1 MHLRATGVKFAFL
14 LALLIPALLM
24 GQSNATGA
32 GTITGRV
39 TDATGAIVT
48 DATITITDTETNI
61 ALTVASN
68 ASGLYVLEG
77 VKPGVYNIEA
87 TKPGFRKSVVPKQ
100 EVTSASSL
108 TLNFALEVGAVTE
121 TVQVQ
126 ATAEA
131 ELQTLNS
138 TMGTSMTGSTILNLP
153 TINRDVSSLVFLQPT
168 SAPTFGGA
176 EGNITSGN
184 IAGNPADQ
192 NTYLLDGGNNTS
204 DLDGDNATYVN
215 RNGAGV
221 MPTPVE
227 SVEEFRVN
235 TNNMT
240 SDFGTSAGGQVMVT
254 TKRGTNQ
261 FHGSA
266 YDFFQSDVMASND
279 WSNNFNGDPKPK
291 SHYNRFGGAIG
302 GPMLPDFL
310 GGKTYF
316 YMNYEGERYPRSGPI
331 QTVVPSDLLR
341 QGIFQ
346 IKDASGNLV
355 QYNIATMAICGPNG
369 NQQCDPRGLGMN
381 PVISQLW
388 NKYEPEP
395 NAGTA
400 CGDTAQGRVN
410 TQCFRGNLSYPLA
423 TNFGVMRIDH
433 DFGAKW
439 RGFASYRYF
448 GEDDPTT
455 NQVDIGGL
463 VAGDKLGQ
471 PASQSSFPLQP
482 RYYVA
487 GLTTTITPSLNND
500 FHFSFLRNFWDWDRL
515 AASVPQIP
523 GIPASLNMPGD
534 AGFGTALIPMN
545 VDTQQTR
552 PRMWDG
558 HDYSYRDSLNWL
570 KGTHLIQF
578 GGEYFHQWFHFDRY
592 DNVVGGLTQLKYLV
606 GQGGVNFTPETLP
619 IACTATLTTNCLP
632 EGAAGQPDYL
642 STYEQWYAVET
653 GMVSAANIV
662 ATRTGAN
669 LNLNPLGTPVHS
681 YATVESYSLYFND
694 AWRIKPNL
702 TLNYGLNYGVQT
714 PPHELNGAQDVLVD
728 ANNNIVTEQSYLASR
743 LSAAQNGQNYN
754 PLLGFSP
761 VGVAGGGSSYP
772 YKPYW
777 GQFGPR
783 VSIAWNPDF
792 GDSWLGRV
800 FGHKNTV
807 IRAGYGRFYAKT
819 LGIDQVSTPV
829 LGDGFLQP
837 VSCINPNSAGQCTA
851 SSAVTPATAFRIGTD
866 GNASPLPAIT
876 PTLQSPVIPC
886 YSGVG
891 GACNSP
897 GLEYSFFLDNA
908 FKPGS
913 TDQVNIT
920 IQRELK
926 GNFILEVGYVG
937 VWARHLFNGE
947 DLNDVPFMMKLGG
960 QTFAQAYDNL
970 NITLRNGGTPAPQPF
985 FEAALKGS
993 SYCTG
998 YSSCTAGVV
1007 ANESGNI
1014 TAENVTNF
1022 WSDLDSSFV
1031 FGPALLSSTQA
1042 LTYYGNTSTGFSNY
1056 NALVVTAQKRM
1067 STGLTINANFTMG
1080 HALGL
1085 VGINQAYTLANLND
1099 VWNPGVDYGNQYFD
1113 RKAVFN
1119 LLGTYNL
1126 PFGKGQ
1132 RWANSNPVADRVLGG
1147 WSLSPIFSYG
1157 SGLPMAVYT
1166 GSFQEFGEGVTYNN
1180 GCQAIPI
1187 NPSMSYTNSPITGY
1201 SPVNGLGTGIGNNTN
1216 VFSASQIQNVFNN
1229 FSPAL
1234 VGITG
1239 RCGGAGILRGQ
1250 ARWNLDLGLTKDT
1263 RINERVGFQFYAQAF
1278 NVFNHMQWND
1288 PYNAINDPGDFG
1300 ALEGQYGALTLG
1312 GAGASANYTRIIQ
1325 LGLRLRF

>member
-1 MHLRATGVKFAFL
+1 
-14 LALLIPALLM
+14 M
-24 GQSNATGA
+24 GQNNVTGA

-48 DATITITDTETNI
+48 DATVTLTDTETNI
-61 ALTVASN
+61 AITAASN
-68 ASGLYVLEG
+68 SSGLYVFES
-77 VKPGVYNIEA
+77 VKPGLYNITA

-100 EVTSASSL
+100 EVEAASTL

-138 TMGTSMTGSTILNLP
+138 TMGSAMSGSTILNLP

-168 SAPTFGGA
+168 AAPTFGGA
-176 EGNITSGN
+176 EGNTTSGN

-291 SHYNRFGGAIG
+291 SHYNRFGGAVG

-316 YMNYEGERYPRSGPI
+316 YINYEGERYPRSGPF

-355 QYNIATMAICGPNG
+355 QYNLATMAICGPNG
-369 NQQCDPRGLGMN
+369 NQQCDPRGLGIS
-381 PVISQLW
+381 PTISQLW

-395 NAGTA
+395 NSTN

-410 TQCFRGNLSYPLA
+410 TQCFRANLSYPLA
-423 TNFGVMRIDH
+423 TNFGVARVDH
-433 DFGAKW
+433 DFGPKW
-439 RGFASYRYF
+439 RFFASYRYF
-448 GEDDPTT
+448 GNTNPTT

-463 VAGDKLGQ
+463 VGGDTKGQ

-482 RYYVA
+482 RYYVG

-500 FHFSFLRNFWDWDRL
+500 FHFSYLRNLWQYDRL
-515 AASVPQIP
+515 GASVPQIA
-523 GIPASLNMPGD
+523 GIGASLNMPGD
-534 AGFGTALIPMN
+534 AGVGTALVPMN

-552 PRMWDG
+552 PRLWNG

-606 GQGGVNFTPETLP
+606 GGGAGTFDFAPDTLP
-619 IACTATLTTNCLP
+619 RACSDTLTTNCLP
-632 EGAAGQPDYL
+632 SGSISQYESWYSTLAGMIA
-642 STYEQWYAVET
+642 SSNV
-653 GMVSAANIV
+653 V

-669 LNLNPLGTPVHS
+669 LNLNPLGTPVAS

-702 TLNYGLNYGVQT
+702 TLNYGLNYGLQM

-728 ANNNIVTEQSYLASR
+728 ANNNIVTAQGYLASR
-743 LSAAQNGQNYN
+743 QAAAENGQNYN
-754 PLLGFSP
+754 PTLGFSP
-761 VGVAGGGSSYP
+761 VGIAGGGSQYP
-772 YKPYW
+772 YKPFW
-777 GQFGPR
+777 GEFSPR

-807 IRAGYGRFYAKT
+807 VRAGYGRFYAKT

-837 VSCINPNSAGQCTA
+837 VSCVNPTSAGACTQQGGA
-851 SSAVTPATAFRIGTD
+851 SPATSFRIGVD
-866 GNASPLPAIT
+866 GNTSPLPAIT
-876 PTLQSPVIPC
+876 PTLPSPVTP
-886 YSGVG
+886 GV
-891 GACNSP
+891 NSP
-897 GLEYSFFLDNA
+897 SLLYTFFLDNA
-908 FKPGS
+908 FKPAA
-913 TDQVNIT
+913 TDQIDIS

-926 GNFILEVGYVG
+926 GNIILEVGYVG
-937 VWARHLFNGE
+937 VWARHLFNGL
-947 DLNDVPFMMKLGG
+947 DMNDVPWMMKLGG

-970 NITLRNGGTPAPQPF
+970 YLALSKGQTAAAQPF
-985 FEAALKGS
+985 LETALKGS

-998 YSSCTAGVV
+998 QPSCTAGVV
-1007 ANESGNI
+1007 AQESGNI
-1014 TAENVTNF
+1014 LGNYVTNF
-1022 WSDLDSSFV
+1022 WQDMDSSFV
-1031 FGPALLSSTQA
+1031 FGPSLLSSTQA
-1042 LTYYGNTSTGFSNY
+1042 TVFYGDTSTGVSNY
-1056 NALVVTAQKRM
+1056 QALVVTAQKRM
-1067 STGLTINANFTMG
+1067 SSGLTLNANATFG
-1080 HALGL
+1080 HALGTQ
-1085 VGINQAYTLANLND
+1085 GINQAYTLANLND
-1099 VWNPGVDYGNQYFD
+1099 PWNVKVDYGNQFFD
-1113 RKAVFN
+1113 RKATFN

-1147 WSLSPIFSYG
+1147 WSISPIFSFG
-1157 SGLPMAVYT
+1157 TGLPLSVYT
-1166 GSFQEFGEGVTYNN
+1166 GSYQEFGN
-1180 GCQAIPI
+1180 GYVGDTGCDAIPLA
-1187 NPSMSYTNSPITGY
+1187 NMSYSNSPTSGFSAPNGY
-1201 SPVNGLGTGIGNNTN
+1201 GTGIGNNQN
-1216 VFSASQIQNVFNN
+1216 LYSSSQILNVFNN
-1229 FSPAL
+1229 FRPAL
-1234 VGITG
+1234 VGIDG
-1239 RCGGAGILRGQ
+1239 RCGGAGALRGQ
-1250 ARWNLDLGLTKDT
+1250 MRWNLDLGLTKDT

-1278 NVFNHMQWND
+1278 NVLNHMQWGD

-1300 ALEGQYGALTLG
+1300 ALEGQYGAQTLG

>member
-1 MHLRATGVKFAFL
+1 MHLRATGQKCAFL
-14 LALLIPALLM
+14 LALLIPALLL
-24 GQSNATGA
+24 GQNNSTGT

-48 DATITITDTETNI
+48 DATVVITDTETNI
-61 ALTVASN
+61 GITVTSN
-68 ASGLYVLEG
+68 ASGLYILES
-77 VKPGVYNIEA
+77 VKPGIYNITA
-87 TKPGFRKSVVPKQ
+87 SKPGFRKSVVPKQ
-100 EVTSASSL
+100 EVQAAAAL

-126 ATAEA
+126 ASAEA

-138 TMGTSMTGSTILNLP
+138 TMGSSMSGSAISNLP
-153 TINRDVSSLVFLQPT
+153 TISRDVSSLAFLQPT
-168 SAPTFGGA
+168 AAPTFGGA

-192 NTYLLDGGNNTS
+192 NTFLLDGGNNTS

-215 RNGAGV
+215 HNGSGV

-240 SDFGTSAGGQVMVT
+240 SDFGTSAGGQIMVT

-266 YDFFQSDVMASND
+266 YDFFQSDAMASND

-316 YMNYEGERYPRSGPI
+316 YLNYEGESYPRSGPF

-346 IKDASGNLV
+346 IKDATGQLV
-355 QYNIATMAICGPNG
+355 QYNIATMAICGPGG
-369 NQQCDPRGLGMN
+369 NQQCDPRATGMS

-410 TQCFRGNLSYPLA
+410 TQCFRANLSYPLS
-423 TNFGVMRIDH
+423 TNFGVARIDH
-433 DFGAKW
+433 DFGPKW
-439 RGFASYRYF
+439 RFFGSYRYF
-448 GEDDPTT
+448 GNSNPTT

-463 VAGDKLGQ
+463 VSGDTKGV
-471 PASQSSFPLQP
+471 PASQSSFPLEP

-500 FHFSFLRNFWDWDRL
+500 FHFSFLRNFWQYDRL
-515 AASVPQIP
+515 GAADPQIP
-523 GIPASLNMPGD
+523 GVPASINLGGGTDPGV
-534 AGFGTALIPMN
+534 GTALVPMN

-552 PRMWDG
+552 PRLWDG

-570 KGTHLIQF
+570 RGTHLFQF

-606 GQGGVNFTPETLP
+606 GQGGIQFTPDTLP
-619 IACTATLTTNCLP
+619 RACTDTLTTNCLP
-632 EGAAGQPDYL
+632 STYL
-642 STYEQWYAVET
+642 ATYEQWYATET
-653 GMVSAANIV
+653 GMISSANVV

-669 LNLNPLGTPVHS
+669 LNLNPLGTPVAS
-681 YATVESYSLYFND
+681 YATVENYSLYFND
-694 AWRIKPNL
+694 SWRIKPNL
-702 TLNYGLNYGVQT
+702 TVNYGLNYGVQM

-728 ANNNIVTEQSYLASR
+728 SSNAIVTAQGYLASR
-743 LSAAQNGQNYN
+743 EAAAENGQNYN
-754 PLLGFSP
+754 PTLGFSP
-761 VGVAGGGSSYP
+761 VGIAGGGSKYP
-772 YKPYW
+772 YKPFY
-777 GQFGPR
+777 GEMSPR
-783 VSIAWNPDF
+783 ISIAWNPNFSGGFLGKLF
-792 GDSWLGRV
+792 GD
-800 FGHKNTV
+800 KNTV

-837 VSCINPNSAGQCTA
+837 VSCVNPSSSGACAG
-851 SSAVTPATAFRIGTD
+851 SGNVTPANAFRLGID
-866 GNASPLPAIT
+866 GNTSPLPAIT
-876 PTLQSPVIPC
+876 PTLPSPVLP
-886 YSGVG
+886 GV
-891 GACNSP
+891 NSP
-897 GLEYSFFLDNA
+897 SLLYTFFLDNA
-908 FKPGS
+908 FKPAS
-913 TDQVNIT
+913 TDQIDVS

-926 GNFILEVGYVG
+926 GHIVLEVGYVG
-937 VWARHLFNGE
+937 VWARNLFNGL
-947 DLNDVPFMMKLGG
+947 DMNDVPWMMKLGG
-960 QTFAQAYDNL
+960 QTFANAYDNL
-970 NITLRNGGTPAPQPF
+970 YNALSKGQTPAPQPF
-985 FEAALKGS
+985 LEAALKGS

-998 YSSCTAGVV
+998 ASSCTAGVV
-1007 ANESGNI
+1007 SQESANILGNY
-1014 TAENVTNF
+1014 VTNF
-1022 WSDLDSSFV
+1022 WQDMDDTGFV
-1031 FGPALLSSTQA
+1031 FGPSLLSTTQA
-1042 LTYYGNTSTGFSNY
+1042 YAFYGNTSTGISNY

-1067 STGLTINANFTMG
+1067 STGLTVNANFTYG
-1080 HALGL
+1080 HALGTQ
-1085 VGINQAYTLANLND
+1085 GINQAYTLANLND
-1099 VWNPGVDYGNQYFD
+1099 PWDVNVDYGNQFFD
-1113 RKAVFN
+1113 RKFTFN

-1132 RWANSNPVADRVLGG
+1132 KWANTNPVADRVLGG
-1147 WSLSPIFSYG
+1147 WSISPIFSFG
-1157 SGLPMAVYT
+1157 TGLPEFVYT
-1166 GSFQEFGEGVTYNN
+1166 GSFQEFGNGNVGDTGCSAVQLNPGGFSNSAQGGVSNAD
-1180 GCQAIPI
+1180 GFG
-1187 NPSMSYTNSPITGY
+1187 S
-1201 SPVNGLGTGIGNNTN
+1201 GIGNNMN
-1216 VFSASQIQNVFNN
+1216 LFSSSTVESTFNN
-1229 FSPAL
+1229 FRPAL
-1234 VGITG
+1234 VGIDG
-1239 RCGGAGILRGQ
+1239 NCGGAGRLRGQ
-1250 ARWNLDLGLTKDT
+1250 MRWNLDLGLTKDT

-1278 NVFNHMQWND
+1278 NVLNHMQWAD
-1288 PYNAINDPGDFG
+1288 PYLAINDPGDWG
-1300 ALEGQYGALTLG
+1300 ALEGQYGAQTLG
-1312 GAGASANYTRIIQ
+1312 GAGASANYTRILQ

>member
-1 MHLRATGVKFAFL
+1 
-14 LALLIPALLM
+14 M
-24 GQSNATGA
+24 GQSNVTGA

-48 DATITITDTETNI
+48 DATITVTDVDTNI
-61 ALTVASN
+61 SLNVSSN
-68 ASGLYVLEG
+68 SSGLYVLEG
-77 VKPGVYNIEA
+77 VKPGTYNITA

-100 EVTSASSL
+100 EVTAAASL

-126 ATAEA
+126 ASAEA

-138 TMGTSMTGSTILNLP
+138 TMGTSMSGSTILNLP

-168 SAPTFGGA
+168 TAPTFGGA

-184 IAGNPADQ
+184 VAGNPADQ

-215 RNGAGV
+215 HNGAGV
-221 MPTPVE
+221 MPTPAE

-240 SDFGTSAGGQVMVT
+240 SDFGTSAGGQIMVT

-261 FHGSA
+261 FHGSL
-266 YDFFQSDVMASND
+266 YDFFQSSDMASND
-279 WSNNFNGDPKPK
+279 WSNNFDGDPKPQ

-316 YMNYEGERYPRSGPI
+316 YINYEGERYPRSGPF
-331 QTVVPSDLLR
+331 QNVTPSDDLR
-341 QGIFQ
+341 NGIFQ
-346 IKDASGNLV
+346 IYDAAGNL
-355 QYNIATMAICGPNG
+355 QSYNIANMAVCGPNG
-369 NQQCDPRGLGMN
+369 NEQCDPRGLGMN

-388 NKYEPEP
+388 SKYMPQP
-395 NAGTA
+395 NAVTNGVPN
-400 CGDTAQGRVN
+400 CGDAAQGFAN
-410 TQCFRGNLSYPLA
+410 EQCFRANLSYPLA

-433 DFGAKW
+433 DFGPKW
-439 RGFASYRYF
+439 RFFASYRYF
-448 GEDDPTT
+448 GQNDPTT

-463 VAGDKLGQ
+463 VAGDSLGV
-471 PASQSSFPLQP
+471 PAAQSSFPVQP

-500 FHFSFLRNFWDWDRL
+500 FHFSYLRNFWQWDRL
-515 AASVPQIP
+515 GASNPQIP
-523 GIPASLNMPGD
+523 GIGAALNMPGD
-534 AGFGTALIPMN
+534 AGQGSDLVPMN
-545 VDTQQTR
+545 VDTQNTR
-552 PRMWDG
+552 PRLWDG
-558 HDYSYRDSLNWL
+558 HDYDYRDSLNWL

-578 GGEYFHQWFHFDRY
+578 GGDYFHQWFHFDRY
-592 DNVVGGLTQLKYLV
+592 DNVVGGLTQLKYLIGDTGMV
-606 GQGGVNFTPETLP
+606 FPADTLP
-619 IACTATLTTNCLP
+619 MACTATVTTGCLP

-642 STYEQWYAVET
+642 STYEQWYTTLT
-653 GMVSAANIV
+653 GMVDAANIV
-662 ATRTGAN
+662 ATRTGAD
-669 LNLNPLGTPVHS
+669 LSLNPLGTPVHS

-702 TLNYGLNYGVQT
+702 TLNYGLNWGVQM

-728 ANNNIVTEQSYLASR
+728 ANNQIVTEQSYLASK
-743 LSAAQNGQNYN
+743 LAAAENGQNYN
-754 PLLGFSP
+754 PLLGYSP
-761 VGVAGGGSSYP
+761 VGVAGGGSAYP
-772 YKPYW
+772 YKPFW

-792 GDSWLGRV
+792 GDSWLGKL

-807 IRAGYGRFYAKT
+807 IRAGYGRFYSKN

-837 VSCINPNSAGQCTA
+837 VSCINPTTSGTCPGSGQT
-851 SSAVTPATAFRIGTD
+851 TPANAFRIGTD
-866 GNASPLPAIT
+866 GNASPLPAI
-876 PTLQSPVIPC
+876 PATLPSPVIPC
-886 YSGVG
+886 NSPSVG
-891 GACNSP
+891 AACNSS
-897 GLEYSFFLDNA
+897 GLEYSFFLDNN
-908 FKPGS
+908 FKPAS
-913 TDQVNIT
+913 TDQINFT
-920 IQRELK
+920 IQREIK
-926 GNFILEVGYVG
+926 GGVILEVGYVG
-937 VWARHLFNGE
+937 VYARNLFNGE
-947 DLNDVPFMMKLGG
+947 DLNDVPWMMKLNG
-960 QTFAQAYDNL
+960 QTFANAYDNL
-970 NITLRNGGTPAPQPF
+970 NIELRNGQTPQTQPF

-993 SYCTG
+993 SYCQAGGFST
-998 YSSCTAGVV
+998 CTAGVV
-1007 ANESGNI
+1007 ANEAGNI
-1014 TAENVTNF
+1014 TGEYVTNF

-1031 FGPALLSSTQA
+1031 FGPALLQSTQSGA
-1042 LTYYGNTSTGFSNY
+1042 FYGNTSTGISNY
-1056 NALVVTAQKRM
+1056 NAMVITAQKRM
-1067 STGLTINANFTMG
+1067 STGLTVNANFTMG
-1080 HALGL
+1080 HALGTL
-1085 VGINQAYTLANLND
+1085 GINQAYTLANLND
-1099 VWNPGVDYGNQYFD
+1099 PWNPGVDYGNQYFD

-1119 LLGTYNL
+1119 LLATYNL

-1132 RWANSNPVADRVLGG
+1132 RFMNSNGVADRVLGG
-1147 WSLSPIFSYG
+1147 WSLSPIFSFG
-1157 SGLPMAVYT
+1157 SGLPLAVYT
-1166 GSFQEFGEGVTYNN
+1166 GSFQEFGEGQTTNN
-1180 GCQAIPI
+1180 GCQAVPI
-1187 NPSMSYTNSPITGY
+1187 NPNMTYTNSPIHGY
-1201 SPVNGLGTGIGNNTN
+1201 NPVDGIGTGIGDNMSI
-1216 VFSASQIQNVFNN
+1216 FSSSQAESIFNN

-1263 RINERVGFQFYAQAF
+1263 RVNERVGFQIYAQAF
-1278 NVFNHMQWND
+1278 NVFNHMQWSD
-1288 PYNAINDPGDFG
+1288 PYLAINDPGDFG